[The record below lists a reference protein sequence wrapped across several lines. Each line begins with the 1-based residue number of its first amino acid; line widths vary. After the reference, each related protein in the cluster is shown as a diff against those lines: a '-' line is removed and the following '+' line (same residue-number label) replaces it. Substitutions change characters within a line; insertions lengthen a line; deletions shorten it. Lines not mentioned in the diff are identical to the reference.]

1 MAASLLLF
9 ASAAWAQESVY
20 NAQDLADL
28 RAFLRQP
35 SAEEGK
41 RNVDQFMNVDTTTW
55 ETSTDWLW
63 RVSSTWELVE
73 GEQRLTVLNWFN
85 KKLAGD
91 FSMPHAEYLE
101 SVNLAS
107 NDRITSVD
115 VSANANLQ
123 TLTLRTTG
131 ITTLDVSRNEALV
144 SLTIASTALTGI
156 DVSNNPN
163 LGLLDMG
170 DTKIE
175 HVDVSKNPLLKNFY
189 CQNSLVLSGIDF
201 SNNLSLETVNC
212 IGCTALQE
220 IDLSS
225 LANLAWFYCNNSG
238 IRNLDLRG
246 NTKLQSL
253 QCSGTGMETLHLPAS
268 PVLSLIYCFDNELKT
283 IEGLADLGK
292 LQSFRA
298 YNNQLR
304 TLDVSGLDSLAEF
317 WVSGNQLEEIVGLE
331 DLVRVMEFR
340 CEGNNLTSLAGLPT
354 ANMRRLEMQGNALRL
369 STMPVREKEKGEGP
383 VISTEISTYVFYPQ
397 AIWNG
402 GVVEP
407 GTDIDLGTEAVKT
420 FGDRSENTVFSWFDI
435 TGGTEEPIELESV
448 EDGVF
453 QTDATLAGK
462 TLRCKMTN
470 PFFHFN
476 NGQEN
481 ETDFPILYE
490 IYVAGDETY
499 VAAEV
504 DALKNFLRQES
515 ALEGQTNASALD
527 VDTAAWAESN
537 LWLYRVQG
545 LALSTGNE
553 KRVEFIDWSGK
564 DLAGNLDLSGFASL
578 DSLYVEENALTALD
592 LTGCDALAA
601 LKCEEN
607 ALRFS
612 TLPRVEPEFF
622 TMAPQAWMD
631 GGRTTY
637 SEGIDLSAEYLVDM
651 AGTETETEYRWVEV
665 SRSGEVEV
673 TSGMTDSGNGRFT
686 LDTSLCGSTLRCYMT
701 NEAYWGEEAA
711 SQLTLVYEVF
721 VEYYEE
727 PAYEAEALEQLRA
740 FLRQEGNYAK
750 LGLSDTA
757 AWNEETSWVADV
769 DGMEWEVSG
778 GYYKAVEINWADMG
792 LSGNLDLS
800 GFDALR
806 VLHLYDNDLTSV
818 DVSDAAALTELR
830 LYNNTRC
837 ASLDVKGCDDLERMY
852 VQNCALTELDVAS
865 CDALRLLQA
874 FNNRLTA
881 FDASGKTLLE
891 TLYLH
896 GNQLETIDLSGCGAL
911 RTLNVA
917 GNRLA
922 ELNVQDCPDL
932 SMLDCGDNA
941 LTFATLPKQD
951 IASYVYAPQAG
962 LAGEPILFTEGID
975 LGIYRSVTFP
985 GQEAVLTDYAW
996 YNVTTGEEIAL
1007 PDSLEL
1013 MVDDGNARFSIDESL
1028 SGTDLR
1034 CKMYNAAF
1042 PGLELVY
1049 DISLLETLDAY
1060 DEAELADLRAFLR
1073 QESQYEGILN
1083 AEQLGLSL
1091 ADTLEWETSGK
1102 WIVRLANHGYVSLT
1116 EDPISGKKR
1125 VTGINF
1131 VAKGV
1136 AGNLDL
1142 RACTELTGLSCY
1154 ANKLTGLDVS
1164 NSTKMQSLWCYNNQ
1178 IPELD
1183 LSQMHDLVYLYCD
1196 QNKLKSLVLDDHEQL
1211 QVLRCGWNELE
1222 HLDVSGATALWVLE
1236 CQNNQLAEL
1245 DVTQNTKLTD
1255 LFVSNNFLTELDL
1268 SRNPEL
1274 SEFHGSY
1281 NYFTFFDFATYNKK
1295 MWHLYLDHNLLEGIV
1310 LTDLVI
1316 ETVDI
1321 RYNEL
1326 TFSTIPFDFMRK
1338 DYYFAPQD
1346 TVDLGKF
1353 PADGTLDLTSEYMLD
1368 TDGSHSFFEWQIQS
1382 GSEWVETDDVIVMDE
1397 TGLFVFDKDAEGNRY
1412 RCVITNNNPFR
1423 CVLTMEYYVDIVEPT
1438 SSESG
1443 AASAIEVSVYPNP
1456 VSDELHISAV
1466 EPMRNIR
1473 LFDMNG
1479 RVVYQQSLN
1488 DAEHSID
1495 MESYPAGMYFL
1506 DVDGL
1511 LRKKVVKR

>member
-1 MAASLLLF
+1 MAAASLLLF

-201 SNNLSLETVNC
+201 FNNLSLETVNC
-212 IGCTALQE
+212 TGCTALQE

-268 PVLSLIYCFDNELKT
+268 PVLNLIYCFDNELRT

-292 LQSFRA
+292 LQSLRA
-298 YNNQLR
+298 YDNQLR

-331 DLVRVMEFR
+331 DLVRATEFR
-340 CEGNNLTSLAGLPT
+340 CDGNHLTSLSGLPT

-369 STMPVREKEKGEGP
+369 STMPVRDKERGEGG
-383 VISTEISTYVFYPQ
+383 IITMEIPTYVFYPQ
-397 AIWNG
+397 ATWNG

-407 GTDIDLGTEAVKT
+407 GTDIDLSTEAVKT

-651 AGTETETEYRWVEV
+651 AGTETEFRWVEV
-665 SRSGEVEV
+665 SRSGEVEI

-727 PAYEAEALEQLRA
+727 PEYEAEALEQLRA

-837 ASLDVKGCDDLERMY
+837 ASLDVKGCDALERMY

-941 LTFATLPKQD
+941 LTFATLPKRA
-951 IASYVYAPQAG
+951 IASYDYAPQAVMQ
-962 LAGEPILFTEGID
+962 GEPVPYTAGID
-975 LGIYRSVTFP
+975 LSQQKRVVMP
-985 GQEAVLTDYAW
+985 GEEAVVTEYAW
-996 YNVTTGEEIAL
+996 FDISTDEEVPL
-1007 PDSLEL
+1007 PDSLSWL
-1013 MVDDGNARFSIDESL
+1013 VDDGNGRFTL
-1028 SGTDLR
+1028 SEVLTGTDLR
-1034 CKMYNAAF
+1034 CKMRNAAF
-1042 PGLELVY
+1042 PDLELEY
-1049 DISLLETLDAY
+1049 EISLLETLEAY
-1060 DEAELADLRAFLR
+1060 DEAEMEQLRAFLR
-1073 QESQYEGILN
+1073 HESVNEGILN
-1083 AEQLGLSL
+1083 AEKLGLSL
-1091 ADTLEWETSGK
+1091 ADILEWETSGK
-1102 WIVRLANHGYVSLT
+1102 WIVRLANYGYVSLSRDEAT
-1116 EDPISGKKR
+1116 GKKR
-1125 VTGINF
+1125 LTGINF
-1131 VAKGV
+1131 VAKNL
-1136 AGNLDL
+1136 AGDL
-1142 RACTELTGLSCY
+1142 VLTACTELTGLSCY

-1164 NSTKMQSLWCYNNQ
+1164 TCTKMGSIWCYNNE

-1183 LSQMHDLVYLYCD
+1183 VSKLNDLVYLYCD
-1196 QNKLKSLVLDDHEQL
+1196 QNKLKSLDLTNHPDLLV
-1211 QVLRCGWNELE
+1211 VRCGLNELE
-1222 HLDVSGATALWVLE
+1222 HLDVSGATALWALE
-1236 CQNNQLAEL
+1236 CQNNQLEEL

-1255 LFVSNNFLTELDL
+1255 LLVSNNFLTELDL

-1274 SEFHGSY
+1274 SEFYGSY

-1316 ETVDI
+1316 EEVDI

-1326 TFSTIPFDFMRK
+1326 TFSTIPFDFTRK

-1353 PADGTLDLTSEYMLD
+1353 PADGTLDLSSEYMLD
-1368 TDGSHSFFEWQIQS
+1368 TDGSHSFFEWQVLL
-1382 GSEWVETDDVIVMDE
+1382 GGEYVETDDVIVVDE
-1397 TGLFVFDKDAEGNRY
+1397 TGLFVFDKDAEGKSY
-1412 RCVITNNNPFR
+1412 RCVITSNNVYR
-1423 CVLTMEYYVDIVEPT
+1423 SALTMEYYVDVVGPI
-1438 SSESG
+1438 SR
-1443 AASAIEVSVYPNP
+1443 ASAADIEVSVYPNP
-1456 VSDELHISAV
+1456 VLDELHVASSCALGT
-1466 EPMRNIR
+1466 IR

-1479 RVVYQQSLN
+1479 RVVYQHEA
-1488 DAEHSID
+1488 DALEHQID
-1495 MESYPAGMYFL
+1495 MESYPVGMYFL